1 MSDRVH
7 SVKREGG
14 FYNFLFFLLNIL
26 SVSKYTVVVFRI
38 GMNMYNI
45 LHKNIYNVVTR
56 TSKC

>member
-14 FYNFLFFLLNIL
+14 FYNFLFFLLNI